1 MFLFKKKT
9 ETSVNDVSEDN
20 QSESAATPIIK
31 TPASASQK
39 QFSMF
44 FSKENIEKED
54 LTLEIFKLNLLKEI
68 EPFQKQISE
77 NR

>member
-1 MFLFKKKT
+1 M
-9 ETSVNDVSEDN
+9 NNVSEDN

-44 FSKENIEKED
+44 FTKETIEKED
-54 LTLEIFKLNLLKEI
+54 LTKEIFKLNLQKEI
-68 EPFQKQISE
+68 EQFQKHISE